1 MITVTFDIKKLGA
14 IRDSKLEMKPL
25 MIFSGES
32 GLGKSYAAFLV
43 HYLYVLLI
51 NDRLNN
57 YFLESNYDFKSVF
70 NEKKSG
76 DILFRLSA
84 KELFSWINKDAISY
98 IGYMIGNE
106 NLTGE
111 VEINFTC
118 KNEYF
123 EFLFEDEI
131 VGLDKREEVFYK
143 IVLNDF
149 TYRIM
154 ANTFEPSSI
163 PFADLLSAVLSE
175 EIFGHYTA
183 ITRTYLL
190 PPSRGALMELAERP
204 SFRSGMYDEFFDF
217 KIALNRPLPRPAII
231 DPVISACMQEVNNGN
246 LQQVEDRIIYY
257 TDSGVSMPLTAA
269 ASSIKEMAPF
279 TLLLNKFSA
288 KGLSVL
294 FEEPEAHL
302 HPERQVKV
310 ADLIACAIN
319 QGCHMQ
325 ITTHSDY
332 FIKRINNLMK
342 LHQLK
347 EKVHPEI
354 LAGLLM
360 KKHIKDNCLI
370 NPTQIGSY
378 LLKRMNDGTSRI
390 ISQDVLSKDGIPF
403 EAFYQVIEDDIEL
416 SCEIRNLLKEN

>member
-57 YFLESNYDFKSVF
+57 YFLESTYDFKSVF

>member
-231 DPVISACMQEVNNGN
+231 DHVISACMQEVNNGN

>member
-1 MITVTFDIKKLGA
+1 M
-14 IRDSKLEMKPL
+14 
-25 MIFSGES
+25 
-32 GLGKSYAAFLV
+32 V

>member
-1 MITVTFDIKKLGA
+1 
-14 IRDSKLEMKPL
+14 
-25 MIFSGES
+25 
-32 GLGKSYAAFLV
+32 
-43 HYLYVLLI
+43 
-51 NDRLNN
+51 
-57 YFLESNYDFKSVF
+57 
-70 NEKKSG
+70 
-76 DILFRLSA
+76 
-84 KELFSWINKDAISY
+84 
-98 IGYMIGNE
+98 
-106 NLTGE
+106 
-111 VEINFTC
+111 
-118 KNEYF
+118 
-123 EFLFEDEI
+123 
-131 VGLDKREEVFYK
+131 
-143 IVLNDF
+143 
-149 TYRIM
+149 
-154 ANTFEPSSI
+154 
-163 PFADLLSAVLSE
+163 
-175 EIFGHYTA
+175 
-183 ITRTYLL
+183 
-190 PPSRGALMELAERP
+190 MELAERP

>member
-190 PPSRGALMELAERP
+190 PPFRGALMELAERP

>member
-204 SFRSGMYDEFFDF
+204 SFRSGMYDEFLDF

>member
-154 ANTFEPSSI
+154 TNTFEPSSI